1 MKIVILFLALIS
13 ITVVSS
19 TQMCRST
26 DVKVYSSMNPIAQ
39 SFTLDVKKIRG
50 VEFETNE
57 ADFTSA
63 ELIPIEQVGFVLE
76 KKASSKVLD
85 QIHHKYLRNEPE
97 SVWLP
102 YSFVGDWS
110 RNGFVIST
118 QMVRTSTSKSD
129 KPLVA
134 FEFVNDFDLNSIST
148 SDMNA
153 FLVNLRGNAEKRK
166 IIKQVVKNSILKAAD
181 SYSTSSQSLDAM
193 KKKNK
198 TTQQEIASLKVTL
211 KKTIKEIIT
220 ITVQETTLEQTI
232 SVKSAAL
239 STVNDEIDDIIAKL
253 AILTSQLKVEEKGLA
268 ETRPTDISQLQS
280 SLKQSLLK
288 VQYPQRTPERFLEEF
303 TISSGTKPQIVGD
316 NYRDCNATEAK
327 LFDCSTANLKSS
339 KVKRKLRRSF
349 F

>member
-1 MKIVILFLALIS
+1 MGIKMKIVILFLALIS

-19 TQMCRST
+19 TQMCRGT
-26 DVKVYSSMNPIAQ
+26 DVKGYSSMNPIAQ

-198 TTQQEIASLKVTL
+198 TTQQIASLKVTL
-211 KKTIKEIIT
+211 KKPLKKLL
-220 ITVQETTLEQTI
+220 QL
-232 SVKSAAL
+232 L
-239 STVNDEIDDIIAKL
+239 SKKL
-253 AILTSQLKVEEKGLA
+253 
-268 ETRPTDISQLQS
+268 
-280 SLKQSLLK
+280 
-288 VQYPQRTPERFLEEF
+288 
-303 TISSGTKPQIVGD
+303 
-316 NYRDCNATEAK
+316 
-327 LFDCSTANLKSS
+327 
-339 KVKRKLRRSF
+339 
-349 F
+349 